1 MKSIWP
7 KGLAVAA
14 LSLLAGGVALLN
26 IYPYRP
32 RSIIGWCLLFMLALP
47 LWFFFEFVGE
57 RFADARFFVSLS
69 PVARITFGVIVLGG
83 FVLLI
88 LVTFHFL
95 EPFLTKW
102 GS

>member
-1 MKSIWP
+1 MKTIWP

-14 LSLLAGGVALLN
+14 LSILAGGVALLK

-57 RFADARFFVSLS
+57 RFAGARFFVSLS

-83 FVLLI
+83 FILLI

-95 EPFLTKW
+95 EPFFTKW

>member
-14 LSLLAGGVALLN
+14 LSLLAGGAALFN

-47 LWFFFEFVGE
+47 LWFILDFVGE
-57 RFADARFFVSLS
+57 RFVGARFSVSLS
-69 PVARITFGVIVLGG
+69 PVARITFGVIIFGG

-95 EPFLTKW
+95 EPFLAKW